1 MTKRAIVILPAFACV
16 ALFGRGES
24 KPWPPSDSVGNDQQQ
39 VLALEQR
46 WTDAEIKHDPTALAL
61 ILDDQFVVSYASG
74 QPLNK
79 AAFIARAMKLS
90 MASQTVTHDVI
101 HIQGNTALIVGTIII
116 HPLNS
121 TEPAQSYRYTT
132 VYLKRRGRW
141 VGIAEQLGAP
151 APLNAEI
158 SSCSSPIAT
167 PRS

>member
-1 MTKRAIVILPAFACV
+1 MQMTKRAIVILPAFACV

-24 KPWPPSDSVGNDQQQ
+24 KHWPPSNSVGNDQQQ

-46 WTDAEIKHDPTALAL
+46 WTDAEVKHDAAALAV

-90 MASQTVTHDVI
+90 MASRTVTHDVI
-101 HIQGNTALIVGTIII
+101 HIQGNTVQGNTAIIVGTIII

-132 VYLKRRGRW
+132 VYLKR
-141 VGIAEQLGAP
+141 
-151 APLNAEI
+151 
-158 SSCSSPIAT
+158 
-167 PRS
+167 